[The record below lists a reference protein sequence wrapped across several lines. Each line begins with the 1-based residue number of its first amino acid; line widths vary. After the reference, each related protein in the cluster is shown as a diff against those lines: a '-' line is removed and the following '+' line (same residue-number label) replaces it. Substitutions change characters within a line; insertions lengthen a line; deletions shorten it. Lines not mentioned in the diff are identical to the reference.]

1 MILTCPSCQTRYV
14 VPDSAIGPTGR
25 KVRCA
30 RCRHSWFQQA
40 AAAGEA
46 APPFAPPPLQAP
58 APRQAPPP
66 APRQPTRAVDP
77 DAPWPEA
84 PVAASPA
91 EAPPFEGPPFEGPP
105 FRARRNPARLWTIA
119 ALIAF
124 VLMIAAV
131 GAVWYFG
138 VPELG
143 QRMIPVQGGGALD
156 ISGTAE
162 RRQLASGNELLEVSG
177 EIVNL
182 TDESQRVPQIRAELK
197 DAQDRVVYAW
207 SIAPPTRE
215 LPPRGRA
222 AFDSANVDVPR
233 GGRHLTLTF
242 GPIS

>member
-30 RCRHSWFQQA
+30 RCRHSWFQET

-46 APPFAPPPLQAP
+46 APAFAQPAPHPTP

-66 APRQPTRAVDP
+66 RPSQPTRAVDP
-77 DAPWPEA
+77 DAPWRES
-84 PVAASPA
+84 PV
-91 EAPPFEGPPFEGPP
+91 EAPPPETPPFEGPP
-105 FRARRNPARLWTIA
+105 FRPRRNRARLWTIA

-124 VLMIAAV
+124 VLMTAAV

-156 ISGTAE
+156 ITGTAE
-162 RRQLASGNELLEVSG
+162 RRELASGNELLEVRG

-182 TDESQRVPQIRAELK
+182 TDEPQRVPQIRAELK

-215 LPPRGRA
+215 LPPNGRA